1 MSNDLDDLMH
11 RIDEINAKAPSEL
24 TPSDIDSVIK
34 YHRSLRAKKAA
45 GEKPT
50 RAKKTSSVS
59 LDTILS
65 VMPVTKPTAEPIKR
79 RF

>member
-1 MSNDLDDLMH
+1 MSNELDDLMH
-11 RIDEINAKAPSEL
+11 RIDQINSKAPSEL
-24 TPSDIDSVIK
+24 TPSDIDAVIR
-34 YHRSLRAKKAA
+34 YHRTLRAKKAA
-45 GEKPT
+45 GEKPS

-65 VMPVTKPTAEPIKR
+65 AIPSTKSTAEPIKR